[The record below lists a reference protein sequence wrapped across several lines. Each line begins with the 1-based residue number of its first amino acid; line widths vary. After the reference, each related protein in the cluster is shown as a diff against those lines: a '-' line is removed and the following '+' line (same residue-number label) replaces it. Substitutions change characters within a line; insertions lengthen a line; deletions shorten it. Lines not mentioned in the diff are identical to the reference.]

1 MDTLQRVAW
10 IGFFGGIIVALIN
23 NVGGI
28 TDILK
33 HNDVLPNLTSSEPN
47 PTSIV
52 KIAFPLN
59 TVQIQDTVSGTAK
72 DIPEGKQLW
81 ILIYPKN
88 ALKYYPHQVDI
99 KNDGSWKFMA
109 QFGQEHNVGD
119 KYDILA
125 VLADKNAS
133 NNFATYINTAADNN
147 WPGMENLLEGT
158 DEITTITVI
167 RE

>member
-1 MDTLQRVAW
+1 MP
-10 IGFFGGIIVALIN
+10 
-23 NVGGI
+23 
-28 TDILK
+28 
-33 HNDVLPNLTSSEPN
+33 PNLPHFEPN
-47 PTSIV
+47 V

-59 TVQIQDTVSGTAK
+59 TVQIRDTVSGTAK
-72 DIPEGKQLW
+72 DISEGKQLW

-99 KNDGSWKFMA
+99 KNDGSWKFTA

-147 WPGMENLLEGT
+147 WPGMENLPEGT